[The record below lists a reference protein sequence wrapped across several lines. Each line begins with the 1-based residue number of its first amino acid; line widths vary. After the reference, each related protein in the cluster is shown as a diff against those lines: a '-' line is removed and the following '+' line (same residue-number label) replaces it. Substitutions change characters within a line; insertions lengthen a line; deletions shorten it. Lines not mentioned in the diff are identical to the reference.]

1 MSQRKGAGG
10 VVLLCQNLSKVLHFV
25 ES

>member
-1 MSQRKGAGG
+1 MSQSKGAGA